1 MRGRGFPLLA
11 VPLKAMAMVR
21 PVTKKLPILL
31 GFLIA
36 VGPVSTDM
44 YLPAFP
50 AIARD
55 FHNAAAPQYSLAAYF
70 VGLAFGQMTQG
81 AVSDRLGRR
90 LPLLVGLA
98 IYTLASIGCALC
110 WDVQSFIVFRF
121 LSALGCSAGVVIPRA
136 MVRDLADGPAAAKMF
151 SQLMLVMGVAPI
163 LAPMLGALVVS
174 VVDWRV
180 IFVACAVYGVVALV
194 AIWFLLPDTLPLERR
209 SQIGV
214 LPVIIRYG
222 VIFKER
228 SFLTHACIGACI
240 SACLFAYLAA
250 APQIFIG
257 HYGWSSAGF
266 AALFGMNAAAYIGY
280 SQLNPSLVH
289 RFGIAP
295 VISVASGILVL
306 ACLGLTLLAWHPL
319 GPYAILV
326 GLLISEAGFGL
337 VTPCAMVGALSRH
350 QAHAGSA
357 SALLGT
363 MQYSGGAIAG
373 LSMGVFGN
381 GTATPMAVAMLLCAL
396 AAVLAASLRPRL
408 SFAPV
413 ETST

>member
-1 MRGRGFPLLA
+1 
-11 VPLKAMAMVR
+11 MAR
-21 PVTKKLPILL
+21 TVTKRLPILL

-55 FHNAAAPQYSLAAYF
+55 FHDSAAPQYSLAAYF

-81 AVSDRLGRR
+81 ALSDRWGRR
-90 LPLLVGLA
+90 LPLLIGLVV
-98 IYTLASIGCALC
+98 YTLASIGCAVC
-110 WDVQSFIVFRF
+110 WDMQSFIVFRF
-121 LSALGCSAGVVIPRA
+121 LSALGCSAGLVIPRA
-136 MVRDLADGPAAAKMF
+136 MVRDLADGPAAAKLF
-151 SQLMLVMGVAPI
+151 SQLLLVMGVAPI

-174 VVDWRV
+174 VAQWRF
-180 IFVACAVYGVVALV
+180 IFAACALYGVLAVGAVWL
-194 AIWFLLPDTLPLERR
+194 LLPDTLAPERR
-209 SQIGV
+209 SRIGI

-222 VIFKER
+222 TIFKER
-228 SFLTHACIGACI
+228 AFLTHACIGAGV

-250 APQIFIG
+250 SPQVFIG
-257 HYGWSSAGF
+257 HYGWSTAGF
-266 AALFGMNAAAYIGY
+266 AALFGLNAMAYIGY
-280 SQLNPSLVH
+280 SQLTPSLVH

-306 ACLGLTLLAWHPL
+306 ACLGLAFLAWHPM
-319 GPYAILV
+319 GPYAIVV

-337 VTPCAMVGALSRH
+337 LTPCAMVGALSRH

-363 MQYSGGAIAG
+363 MQYTGGAISG
-373 LSMGVFGN
+373 LSMGALGSETV
-381 GTATPMAVAMLLCAL
+381 TPMALGMLLCAL
-396 AAVLAASLRPRL
+396 AAGLAACLRPRL
-408 SFAPV
+408 SFPAV
-413 ETST
+413 ES